1 MCLTMSE
8 KIKRNRT
15 SKCQKF
21 REYIEKSLRENK
33 PLVKIS
39 QDIHCCSY
47 ALLSYIRK
55 TGLDSYRKPR
65 RCMREVIEKEKNKI
79 IEYLRTARRFDY
91 ACLDLKISAPAL
103 RSFIAKNDI
112 EFIPRK
118 GFCVNIP
125 KIIEKNA
132 CVKVP
137 KSIRKNAKVIRETE
151 YSLEEKVASM
161 RKQDAEKARHYLTKE
176 DFYQMYDN

>member
-1 MCLTMSE
+1 MSE
-8 KIKRNRT
+8 KVKRNRT

-21 REYIEKSLRENK
+21 REYIEKSLQENE

-39 QDIHCCSY
+39 QDIRCCSY
-47 ALLSYIRK
+47 TLLTYIRK
-55 TGLDSYRKPR
+55 TGLDGCRKPR

-103 RSFIAKNDI
+103 RGFIAKNDI
-112 EFIPRK
+112 EFVPRK

-125 KIIEKNA
+125 KP
-132 CVKVP
+132 VP
-137 KSIRKNAKVIRETE
+137 KSASAKAPKPNRKNAKAIKELE
-151 YSLEEKVASM
+151 ASLAEKVANM
-161 RKQDAEKARHYLTKE
+161 RKQDAERARHYLTKE
-176 DFYQMYDN
+176 DFYQMYNN